1 MSPRTLTGF
10 CNAMRYAVKIVEL
23 LPTTL
28 AVCRHYEGARTSTAR
43 VLLSPAL
50 PVFLPVM
57 RPARSAV
64 QRARVQCL
72 YQLASASPHQ
82 LASASPYQL
91 ASAALLRQF
100 YLLTE
105 VLLFEVL

>member
-1 MSPRTLTGF
+1 MQ
-10 CNAMRYAVKIVEL
+10 CAMLIVEL

-50 PVFLPVM
+50 PAVLPVM

-72 YQLASASPHQ
+72 HQ
-82 LASASPYQL
+82 LASASLYQL
-91 ASAALLRQF
+91 ASAGLLRQF
-100 YLLTE
+100 SLLTE
-105 VLLFEVL
+105 VLLFEVS